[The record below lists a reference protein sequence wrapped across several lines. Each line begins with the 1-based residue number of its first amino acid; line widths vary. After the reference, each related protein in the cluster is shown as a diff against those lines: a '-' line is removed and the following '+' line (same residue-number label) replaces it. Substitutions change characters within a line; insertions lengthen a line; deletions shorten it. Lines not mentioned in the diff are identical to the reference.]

1 MYLPI
6 IIFWFKK
13 RFNMYEMD
21 AELILLWFISLLLSA
36 QPLESSY
43 IFKILQPRKGSSI
56 YVTLFSSFRQDPS
69 QTYI

>member
-6 IIFWFKK
+6 IVFWFKK
-13 RFNMYEMD
+13 KFNMYEMD

-43 IFKILQPRKGSSI
+43 IFKILHP
-56 YVTLFSSFRQDPS
+56 
-69 QTYI
+69 

>member
-6 IIFWFKK
+6 IVFWFKK
-13 RFNMYEMD
+13 KFNMYEMD

-43 IFKILQPRKGSSI
+43 IFKILHPWKGSSI
-56 YVTLFSSFRQDPS
+56 YVTLFSS
-69 QTYI
+69 